1 MLCRLLLGIF
11 VINAAT
17 AGHAETDIQKAVSDD
32 MDRLVSL
39 YHHLHQNPELSFRE
53 VESSKRMAA
62 ALRENGFEVT
72 EAVGRTGV
80 VGVLENGAG
89 PTVLVRA
96 DMDAL
101 PVVEQTGVPYAST
114 VKAINDKGDEVGV
127 MHACGHDVHM
137 TVFAGVARLLSEFR
151 DQWSGTLVM
160 IAQPA
165 EEIGGGAKAML
176 GDGLFER
183 FPRPDYN
190 LAIHVSA
197 SQPAG
202 VIEYVP
208 NYAMANVDSVDITV
222 FGIGG
227 HGAYPHLT
235 KDPVVLSAQ
244 IINSLQTL
252 VSREISPIEAGVVTV
267 GSIHGGA
274 KHNVIPDEVKLQLTV
289 RTYSDAV
296 RDTLLQGIER
306 VAVNQ
311 ARVMGFPDDKL
322 PLVEVK
328 DEYTPSLYNNPE
340 LTERLSK
347 VFEQRFGSDRV
358 VEGIPVMGG
367 EDFGRYGREEPLI
380 PSLLFRVGA
389 VDPEKYAAAN
399 EKGEK
404 LPSLHSPFFAP
415 LPEPTISTGV
425 EAMSLAVLDLL
436 GK

>member
-1 MLCRLLLGIF
+1 M
-11 VINAAT
+11 
-17 AGHAETDIQKAVSDD
+17 
-32 MDRLVSL
+32 
-39 YHHLHQNPELSFRE
+39 
-53 VESSKRMAA
+53 
-62 ALRENGFEVT
+62 T

-80 VGVLENGAG
+80 VGVLENGDG
-89 PTVLVRA
+89 PTVQVRA

-101 PVVEQTGVPYAST
+101 PVVERTGVPYASE
-114 VKAINDKGDEVGV
+114 VKAINDRGDEVGV

-137 TVFAGVARLLSEFR
+137 TVFAGVARLLSEFKG
-151 DQWSGTLVM
+151 QWSGTLVM

-176 GDGLFER
+176 ADGLFEH

-197 SQPAG
+197 SQLAG
-202 VIEYVP
+202 MVEYVP
-208 NYAMANVDSVDITV
+208 GYAMANVDSVDITV

-227 HGAYPHLT
+227 HGAYPHST

-289 RTYSDAV
+289 RSYSDEV
-296 RDTLLQGIER
+296 RDTLLKGIER
-306 VAVNQ
+306 VATNQ
-311 ARVMGFPDDKL
+311 ALVMGFPVDKL

-328 DEYTPSLYNNPE
+328 DEYTPSLYNNPD
-340 LTERLSK
+340 LTKRLSTLFK
-347 VFEQRFGSDRV
+347 QHFGNKRV
-358 VEGIPVMGG
+358 VEGTPVMGG

-380 PSLLFRVGA
+380 PSVLFRIGA
-389 VDPEKYAAAN
+389 VDPKTFADA
-399 EKGEK
+399 KTTGES

-415 LPEPTISTGV
+415 LPEPTIETGV